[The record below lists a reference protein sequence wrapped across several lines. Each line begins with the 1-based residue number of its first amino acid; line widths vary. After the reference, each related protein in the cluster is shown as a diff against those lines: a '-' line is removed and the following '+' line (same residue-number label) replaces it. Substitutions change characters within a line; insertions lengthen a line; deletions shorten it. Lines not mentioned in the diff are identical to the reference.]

1 MKYLHGSLATLVRS
15 DVEGRFVS
23 EQLAIASE
31 GVELKEF
38 EVGVFGL
45 SAAAEDKNIAAT
57 NRRNQMRVDSW
68 LWEFAYMI
76 PCQSLPV
83 KLVDLSAVD

>member
-15 DVEGRFVS
+15 DVEGRLVS
-23 EQLAIASE
+23 KQLAVASE

-38 EVGVFGL
+38 EIGVLGL

-57 NRRNQMRVDSW
+57 NRRNQMWVDSW
-68 LWEFAYMI
+68 LREFAYMI